1 MSRAKASTG
10 APETLSERDRAIL
23 REVIHTFVLTGE
35 PVGSRTVARVSQL
48 GVSSATIRSAMARLE
63 ELGYLAQP
71 HTSAGR
77 VPTHAAYHLYI
88 TLLMQARAVSARD
101 RRYIEEN
108 LRDTGADPEQLI
120 NVAAR
125 LLSELSEQIGLA
137 VVPPIGGTVLKAIDF
152 VALSGHQVL
161 CVLVSASGFIEHRV
175 LEVDTA
181 VPRDELVRISN
192 LLTDHFSGLTL
203 RQIRRR
209 LLRMMAR
216 AQREMD
222 QLLSTAMQLAQ
233 QALGDETGP
242 EVFVEGTAT
251 MLHKP
256 ELTDIHRV
264 RRLFDTFAD
273 EARLLQL
280 LDQLIAGPGVRV
292 IIGEDSDLTSDLDFS
307 LIATTYE
314 ARGRTIG
321 RLGIFGPSR
330 MEYRRVIPLVSHLGE
345 SLSRALDGVYGAEP
359 MG

>member
-1 MSRAKASTG
+1 MSRPKASTG
-10 APETLSERDRAIL
+10 APDELSERERAIL

-35 PVGSRTVARVSQL
+35 PVGSQTVAKVSRL

-101 RRYIEEN
+101 RRYIQEH
-108 LRDTGADPEQLI
+108 LRDTAADPEQLI
-120 NVAAR
+120 NVAVQ

-161 CVLVSASGFIEHRV
+161 CVLISASGFVEHRV
-175 LEVDTA
+175 VEVESA
-181 VPRDELVRISN
+181 VSSDELIRISN
-192 LLTDHFSGLTL
+192 LLTERFSGLTL
-203 RQIRRR
+203 RQTRRR
-209 LLRMMAR
+209 LLRMMAEAR
-216 AQREMD
+216 REMD
-222 QLLSTAMQLAQ
+222 QLLSTAMQLAK
-233 QALGDETGP
+233 QALGDELGP
-242 EVFVEGTAT
+242 EVFVEGTASV
-251 MLHKP
+251 LHKP

-280 LDQLIAGPGVRV
+280 LDQLIAGPGLRV
-292 IIGEDSDLTSDLDFS
+292 IIGEDPREVEADFP
-307 LIATTYE
+307 LI
-314 ARGRTIG
+314 
-321 RLGIFGPSR
+321 
-330 MEYRRVIPLVSHLGE
+330 
-345 SLSRALDGVYGAEP
+345 D
-359 MG
+359 